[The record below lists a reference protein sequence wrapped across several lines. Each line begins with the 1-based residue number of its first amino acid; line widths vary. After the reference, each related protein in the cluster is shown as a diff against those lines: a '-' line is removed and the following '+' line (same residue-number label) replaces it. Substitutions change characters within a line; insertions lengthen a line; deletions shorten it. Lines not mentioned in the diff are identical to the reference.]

1 MTATDKAPVASR
13 PVVVAGLRRW
23 AQGAVT
29 DEAAVELLIRCLA
42 PSYTRPS
49 SAWLR
54 PCRRAGWFWLDAS
67 QLQPFVVLH
76 LGNHNVSMHVF
87 DVATLTALAQTV
99 AEARNLLAAAL
110 AGQDRLPVDTLL
122 PVETL
127 VSV

>member
-1 MTATDKAPVASR
+1 MRMAERGV
-13 PVVVAGLRRW
+13 
-23 AQGAVT
+23 
-29 DEAAVELLIRCLA
+29 LLSSSISVDADRLQFEVR
-42 PSYTRPS
+42 SYPD
-49 SAWLR
+49 
-54 PCRRAGWFWLDAS
+54 G
-67 QLQPFVVLH
+67 LQPFVVLH